1 MNSTVTLEQIE
12 LLVLQLSPAD
22 RLKLVAR
29 VCDRLSSTAPPRMSE
44 AEYAAWEKECEEVAA
59 LSDGEFDSVAELRRL
74 RDEDE

>member
-1 MNSTVTLEQIE
+1 
-12 LLVLQLSPAD
+12 
-22 RLKLVAR
+22 
-29 VCDRLSSTAPPRMSE
+29 MSE